1 MNEIINKLS
10 LSEEKIMP
18 ELHLNSQDLLIALVD
33 YLLNIVKE
41 FRSLEKQVIENIYT
55 EMNETKL
62 VLLMMQF

>member
-18 ELHLNSQDLLIALVD
+18 ELHLKSQDLLITLVD
-33 YLLNIVKE
+33 YLLNIAKE

-55 EMNETKL
+55 EMN
-62 VLLMMQF
+62 